1 MSQPEPSS
9 LFFTDDELDNLAR
22 TADALSAYL
31 GKPVLAEVMDAS
43 ETGFEWVIFAIP
55 LGKDEDDSEITVVQ
69 IGGANT
75 RLLGSQG
82 GLNIAANETYS
93 CQFLWAIQLS
103 DTENIRYI
111 KIDDQGDDVAWSNE
125 LSELL
130 PFHIDGDVYADDDTP
145 ANTDES
151 VDPLSLPRNTNSNN
165 TLH

>member
-1 MSQPEPSS
+1 MSQPEPST
-9 LFFTDDELDNLAR
+9 LLFTDDELDNLAR

-43 ETGFEWVIFAIP
+43 ETGFEWVVFAIP

-93 CQFLWAIQLS
+93 CRFLWAIQLS
-103 DTENIRYI
+103 DTENIRYV
-111 KIDDQGDDVAWSNE
+111 KLDDQGDDVGWSNN
-125 LSELL
+125 LNELL
-130 PFHIDGDVYADDDTP
+130 PFHIDGDVYGDDDE
-145 ANTDES
+145 ADEADGAIEKI
-151 VDPLSLPRNTNSNN
+151 VLPNSTN